1 LARFDGRP
9 LGPFYYPAPQDDA
22 VQSALRPE
30 TFPKFSESELH
41 EASLLKSSQH
51 PIVVGDR
58 TVDLSRKLLLDG
70 RGNIIPLRPRA
81 WSVLQLLATRAGRLV
96 SKEEILDEV
105 WSDCEVTED
114 SLVQA
119 IGDIRRALG
128 TAGRVALRTMPRRGY
143 MLVVN
148 GEPIDDPVLS
158 NTAPSMPS
166 NIGDLSASSAMP
178 HLSIVVLP
186 FANLGAD
193 PEQDYFV
200 DGVTESLTTDLS
212 RIAGSFVVAR
222 NTAFTFKGKAV
233 DVRQIGRELN
243 VRYVLEG
250 SVQRGGNR
258 FRLNAQLTD
267 TEIGSHVWAE
277 RFDKP
282 AADLL
287 DMQDEIVSRL
297 ANTLNA
303 ELIKAEA
310 RRAERSPRPD
320 AMDFYFQGRAF
331 INKGVTPT
339 FMAQARDFFVRA
351 LALDPGNIEA
361 AVAAAQ
367 VDVSAGSAFMTDNG
381 SVHFEAAET
390 ALNSVLFQ
398 APNHPRAHMLLGAVQ
413 IQTNRAS
420 KGIAECRQALLLD
433 RNLAD
438 AHGFIGLGKYQLGR
452 GEEVEQHI
460 QEALRLSPRDT
471 RVFLWFMFVGMG
483 KLTTNAD
490 LEALDW
496 FRRSLEANRNHALSH
511 FHFAAALALAGELN
525 EARSIAE
532 AGLALDHSFTVR
544 RYRINAKG
552 DNPIYLARRERFYDG
567 MRLAGVPEG

>member
-1 LARFDGRP
+1 VFKHHLI
-9 LGPFYYPAPQDDA
+9 L
-22 VQSALRPE
+22 
-30 TFPKFSESELH
+30 
-41 EASLLKSSQH
+41 
-51 PIVVGDR
+51 VGER
-58 TVDLSRKLLLDG
+58 TVDLAREALLDG
-70 RGNIIPLRPRA
+70 RGNMVPLRPRA
-81 WSVLQLLATRAGRLV
+81 WLVLQCLAKRAGTLV
-96 SKEEILDEV
+96 SKDEIMDEV

-128 TAGRVALRTMPRRGY
+128 KAGRVALRTLPRRGY
-143 MLVVN
+143 MLAVD
-148 GEPIDDPVLS
+148 GEPADVPVF
-158 NTAPSMPS
+158 
-166 NIGDLSASSAMP
+166 NIAELSASCAMP

-186 FANLGAD
+186 FANLSGD
-193 PEQDYFV
+193 VEQEYFV

-212 RIAGSFVVAR
+212 RIAGSFVIAR
-222 NTAFTFKGKAV
+222 NTAFTFKGKAL

-258 FRLNAQLTD
+258 FRLNARLTD
-267 TEIGSHVWAE
+267 TETGSHVWAE

-310 RRAERSPRPD
+310 RRAERSPRQD
-320 AMDFYFQGRAF
+320 AMDLYFQGKAF

-339 FMAQARDFFVRA
+339 FLVQARDFFVRS
-351 LALDPGNIEA
+351 LALDSGNIEA

-367 VDVSAGSAFMTDNG
+367 VDLSAGAAFMADNA

-390 ALNSVLFQ
+390 ALNGVLFH
-398 APNHPRAHMLLGAVQ
+398 APDHPRAHMLLGAVQ
-413 IQTNRAS
+413 LQTDRPS
-420 KGIAECRQALLLD
+420 EGIAECRQALLLD

-438 AHGFIGLGKYQLGR
+438 AHGFIGLGKYELGR
-452 GEEVEQHI
+452 GEEVEQHV

-471 RVFLWFMFVGMG
+471 RAFLWFMFVGMG

-490 LEALDW
+490 LQALDW

-511 FHFAAALALAGELN
+511 FHFAAALALAGQRK
-525 EARSIAE
+525 EAHSTAE

-552 DNPIYLARRERFYDG
+552 NNPTYLARRERFYEG
-567 MRLAGVPEG
+567 MRLAGVPAG